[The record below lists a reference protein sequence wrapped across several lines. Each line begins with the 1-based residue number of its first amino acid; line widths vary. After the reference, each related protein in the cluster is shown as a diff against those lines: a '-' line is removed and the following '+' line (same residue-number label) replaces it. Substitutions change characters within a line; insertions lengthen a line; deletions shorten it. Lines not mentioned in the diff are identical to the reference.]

1 MGAGRGR
8 DRDLDA
14 SRADGLGPSS
24 GPPQPG
30 ATPGGD
36 LDELPARELH
46 DRAMQIAIRRLDV
59 GFLWSLLEAIPAA
72 EVASGHP
79 GRAEADIMSITK
91 LLGDVIHSREGE
103 LAEALRP
110 LYLEYLRTHGRAP

>member
-1 MGAGRGR
+1 MGAGREHEGN
-8 DRDLDA
+8 LDA
-14 SRADGLGPSS
+14 SRADPS
-24 GPPQPG
+24 GP
-30 ATPGGD
+30 GGSLSPEPD
-36 LDELPARELH
+36 PVAELDGLPARELH
-46 DRAMQIAIRRLDV
+46 DRAMQVAIRRLDV

-110 LYLEYLRTHGRAP
+110 LYLEYLQAHRRAP